1 MEYGASV
8 FSVPKRTSGTLI
20 RFQAARHVGGYH
32 MKVVSESAPPE
43 DSGVVAEAF
52 KAGVIRESAK
62 VGAAIVPRNYY
73 REYQEDLPA
82 DLFLKF
88 AGLRRSDGRIDE
100 QAILEFANRFG
111 MLTLPLDRGSPVLSP
126 VQLEKYERAV
136 ERIGRSLPLEVG
148 GSHDFANDEMLLSF
162 AFADPPNVVS
172 STVIDRE
179 ALEREAESIS
189 LWRYHISE
197 MSLALEL
204 AKYERDPE
212 RLVDLSKMVNG
223 RLENVAYQTR
233 LGNDNPRSITTYLT
247 SKTLIG
253 LMWLQL
259 VDALVTQ
266 GFRQCWG
273 CGEWIGF
280 PLEKG
285 PRSDRMACSAGCRSL
300 AYKKHKKVTL
310 EMSTGGKSAIDIA
323 NELGRTIEQVNKWLR
338 ISNGRKSNRNSAQR
352 KPSRK
357 SKKRNRS

>member
-1 MEYGASV
+1 VS
-8 FSVPKRTSGTLI
+8 SVPNRTSGTLI
-20 RFQAARHVGGYH
+20 RFQAARHVRGYH
-32 MKVVSESAPPE
+32 VKVVSKSTQLE
-43 DSGVVAEAF
+43 DSGVVAEAV

-73 REYQEDLPA
+73 REYYEDLPP
-82 DLFLKF
+82 DLFRKF
-88 AGLRRSDGRIDE
+88 AGLRRRDGRIDE
-100 QAILEFANRFG
+100 GAILDFANTWG

-126 VQLEKYERAV
+126 VQREKYERAV
-136 ERIGRSLPLEVG
+136 ERIGRSLPLEIG

-172 STVIDRE
+172 SVIDRE

-273 CGEWIGF
+273 CGEWISF

-300 AYKKHKKVTL
+300 AYKKHKKLTL
-310 EMSTGGKSAIDIA
+310 EMSAGGKSAIDIA

-338 ISNGRKSNRNSAQR
+338 ISNARKSNRNSARR
-352 KPSRK
+352 KPSHK
-357 SKKRNRS
+357 LKKRNRY